1 MKEKLLI
8 TGASGFLGYHLIE
21 EALLHGYEV
30 YAGVRKSSITGHLLN
45 NAVHLLEMNL
55 ADIDKTKKILE
66 QQGITHIIHA
76 AGSTRAK
83 TEQDYNFSNAV
94 LTRNLA
100 IAAME
105 AQTELKKFVFTSSLA
120 ALGPSANGEPVK
132 ENDTPRPLTW
142 YGKSKLL
149 AEQYLGEI
157 TKLPLIGLRP
167 TAVYGPREK
176 DLLLLVKSVSR
187 GIEVYVGNKEQK
199 LSFVYV
205 KDLASVAIKS
215 LDNKMNH
222 EFYNIADGKVYNRY
236 AFADAAKKAT
246 GKKTIRLQLPLGLIK
261 TVARGMD
268 VLYSRSRNTP
278 VLNSDKLKELTATDW
293 SCSIEKSRLD
303 LGFQPQ
309 YDLERG
315 MAETVQWYKANN
327 WIK

>member
-21 EALLHGYEV
+21 EALLQDYEV
-30 YAGVRKSSITGHLLN
+30 YAGVRKSSVTAHLLN
-45 NAVHLLEMNL
+45 SAVHLLEMNL
-55 ADIDKTKKILE
+55 ADVDETKKILE

-76 AGSTRAK
+76 AALTRAK

-100 IAAME
+100 VAAME
-105 AQTELKKFVFTSSLA
+105 AQTAIKKFVFTSSLA
-120 ALGPSANGEPVK
+120 ALGPSVNGEPVK
-132 ENDTPRPLTW
+132 ESNTPRPLTW

-149 AEQYLGEI
+149 AEKYLGEI
-157 TKLPLIGLRP
+157 TNLPLIGLRP

-176 DLLLLVKSVSR
+176 DLLLLIKSVSK
-187 GIEVYVGNKEQK
+187 GIEVYIGSNEQK

-205 KDLASVAIKS
+205 KDLASIAIKCLGS
-215 LDNKMNH
+215 KMNH
-222 EFYNIADGKVYNRY
+222 EFYNIADGKLYNRY

-246 GKKTIRLQLPLGLIK
+246 GKKTLRLQLPLGLIK
-261 TVARGMD
+261 TVAGSMD
-268 VLYSRSRNTP
+268 FLYSRSRKVP

-293 SCSIEKSRLD
+293 SCSIEKSQRD
-303 LGFQPQ
+303 LGFQPY

-315 MAETVQWYKANN
+315 MAETVQWYKNNN
-327 WIK
+327 WLK

>member
-176 DLLLLVKSVSR
+176 DLLLLVKSVNR

-215 LDNKMNH
+215 LGKKMNH

-278 VLNSDKLKELTATDW
+278 VLNSDKLKELTAADW